1 MSIFILSNI
10 FFYIILTLFFSA
22 FVRHFCLFL
31 FLNVFFFT
39 FFFLKI
45 VFYFEIW
52 INSNELSHSVDRML
66 WFVVRCVY
74 FSIWFSRHPLSRLQM
89 QVPLWDNRSGI
100 PARDAWGRFVAERH
114 RVQWPNL
121 TFEMAAS
128 VRFSSKRYCRAE
140 IVMFCL
146 FFCIFSRFFFKI
158 FKIFQDFS
166 RFFKIFQDFSRFRT
180 VWVDF
185 GRFG

>member
-1 MSIFILSNI
+1 MGPSTAKGEDRPTMRFAICDLRCDAINIIFFGVCSTFLSIF
-10 FFYIILTLFFSA
+10 FE
-22 FVRHFCLFL
+22 C
-31 FLNVFFFT
+31 FFFT

-146 FFCIFSRFFFKI
+146 FFCISVGRRVAKLCSPVKI
-158 FKIFQDFS
+158 CFQNVFAGAQ
-166 RFFKIFQDFSRFRT
+166 RRR
-180 VWVDF
+180 
-185 GRFG
+185 

>member
-1 MSIFILSNI
+1 MPARSAGGKSVYFY
-10 FFYIILTLFFSA
+10 FFFPG
-22 FVRHFCLFL
+22 RGHFCLF
-31 FLNVFFFT
+31 FIFECFFFT

-146 FFCIFSRFFFKI
+146 FFCIFSIFFFKI
-158 FKIFQDFS
+158 FKIFQDF
-166 RFFKIFQDFSRFRT
+166 F
-180 VWVDF
+180 W
-185 GRFG
+185 

>member
-1 MSIFILSNI
+1 MWRSANMRQNHARGKVQVQTYGFSNV
-10 FFYIILTLFFSA
+10 FWFSMMVTY
-22 FVRHFCLFL
+22 FHS
-31 FLNVFFFT
+31 FLNVFFT

-128 VRFSSKRYCRAE
+128 VRFSSNRYCRAE
-140 IVMFCL
+140 IVMFCI

-158 FKIFQDFS
+158 FKIFQDF
-166 RFFKIFQDFSRFRT
+166 F
-180 VWVDF
+180 W
-185 GRFG
+185 